1 MAPMER
7 NTLAAAVL
15 GGLVGLG
22 IAVAGLSSA
31 GAFERLRASQR
42 YVTVK
47 GLAER
52 EVDADVAIWPLTFKE
67 AGEDLA
73 ELHRRVDAKREL
85 VAAFLREAGFAPEE
99 IRYAVPRIEDRQAEL
114 QSRAD
119 GVRGPRYLEQATVTV
134 TTGKV
139 SAVKKAMERS
149 GQLVQRGV
157 MLSHDWENRAQY
169 LFRGLNAIKPEM
181 IEQATVSAREAA
193 AKFAKD
199 SGSRLG
205 RIRTASQGLFTVSDR
220 DPSSPERKEVRVVT
234 TVEYFLDD

>member
-1 MAPMER
+1 MSDMER

-22 IAVAGLSSA
+22 IAVAGFASA

-47 GLAER
+47 GLAEQ

-67 AGEDLA
+67 AGDDLA
-73 ELHRRVDAKREL
+73 ELQRRVDAKREI
-85 VAAFLREAGFAPEE
+85 VAAFLKETGFAQEE
-99 IRYAVPRIEDRQAEL
+99 IQYAVPRIEDREATLQA
-114 QSRAD
+114 RD
-119 GVRGPRYLEQATVTV
+119 GARGPRYLEQATVTLA
-134 TTGKV
+134 TGKV
-139 SAVKKAMERS
+139 AAVKKAMERS

-169 LFRGLNAIKPEM
+169 LFRGLNAIKPGM

-205 RIRTASQGLFTVSDR
+205 KIRTASQGLFTVSDR
-220 DPSSPERKEVRVVT
+220 DPSSPERKSVRVVT